1 MLEESGPPNRS
12 IHEVAHVRVLELAAV
27 SAVPDF
33 GGELLV
39 GQDDAEHVKP
49 LGEKSVK
56 VTSLNNEREEIGMG
70 VQAPYLSTSLVFVI
84 ECTVFGLTSMVS
96 PTRVLVSLSGLSPPP
111 SLR

>member
-1 MLEESGPPNRS
+1 MSVSCDQQIAVLEESGPPNRS

-33 GGELLV
+33 GCELLV

-56 VTSLNNEREEIGMG
+56 VTSLKI
-70 VQAPYLSTSLVFVI
+70 TS
-84 ECTVFGLTSMVS
+84 EKK
-96 PTRVLVSLSGLSPPP
+96 
-111 SLR
+111 

>member
-1 MLEESGPPNRS
+1 M
-12 IHEVAHVRVLELAAV
+12 AHVRVLELAAV

-56 VTSLNNEREEIGMG
+56 VTSLNNNEREEIGMG
-70 VQAPYLSTSLVFVI
+70 VQPPYLSTSLVFVI

-96 PTRVLVSLSGLSPPP
+96 PTRVLVSLSEISEA